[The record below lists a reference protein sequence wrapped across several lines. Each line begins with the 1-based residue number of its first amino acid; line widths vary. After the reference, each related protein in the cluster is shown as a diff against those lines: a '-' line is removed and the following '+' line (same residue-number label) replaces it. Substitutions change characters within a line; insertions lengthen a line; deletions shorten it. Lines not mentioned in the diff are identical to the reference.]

1 MDTKNYWF
9 ALKSHIYVEFKREKI
24 LLYDTHTGNYVK
36 TELHGAI
43 ALISQMYEPK
53 NLGVTLLTKEM
64 QADTDIRN
72 FVENVLEKQM
82 GDLTDVEKYPNKP
95 VRLIPILN
103 LQKDVDR
110 LKERG
115 EDSILIGKDTM
126 YYLLELNLFL
136 NDFCTLVC
144 PHCNAYCTQTYCC
157 TANNT
162 NQDLS
167 VEDIENVF
175 RQIQYSSVSKINILG
190 GNILKY
196 PNINKLQK
204 LFDSF
209 HELLHCYFHYKNYE
223 ANVLSDSL
231 NLELIVNFPL
241 KEDVFKNTW
250 HMINK
255 EKTTVHFII
264 ENEEQYTTTEQLI
277 DKFNMEKFN
286 IFPFFTGENEAFFQE
301 NIFLDKDDLFSKTL
315 SIREIFRNQKLNS
328 NFFGSLFILPD
339 GNVKA
344 NLNTQAIGNIKTDS
358 ILSLIYKEMLD
369 NTSWRKV
376 RNMQPCNDC
385 VYQWLCPS
393 PSDYE
398 LVIGKPNLCHV
409 KP

>member
-1 MDTKNYWF
+1 
-9 ALKSHIYVEFKREKI
+9 VEFKKKKI
-24 LLYDTHTGNYVK
+24 LLYNTNTGDYIETTLND
-36 TELHGAI
+36 AI

-64 QADTDIRN
+64 QVDTDILY
-72 FVENVLEKQM
+72 FVEDVLKKQM

-103 LQKDVDR
+103 LQKDVDK
-110 LKERG
+110 LKKRG

-136 NDFCTLVC
+136 NDFCTLAC
-144 PHCNAYCTQTYCC
+144 PSCNVYRTQTHCC
-157 TANNT
+157 MANNT
-162 NQDLS
+162 SQDLS
-167 VEDIENVF
+167 VEDVENIF
-175 RQIQYSSVSKINILG
+175 RQIQYSSISKINILG
-190 GNILKY
+190 GNIFKY
-196 PNINKLQK
+196 QNINKLQR

-209 HELLHCYFHYKNYE
+209 HELFHCYFHYENYE
-223 ANVLSDSL
+223 ANVLSGSL
-231 NLELIVNFPL
+231 SLDLIVNFPL
-241 KEDVFKNTW
+241 KENVFKKTW
-250 HMINK
+250 RIIDK

-264 ENEEQYTTTEQLI
+264 ENDEHYIMTEQFI
-277 DKFNMEKFN
+277 DKLGVEKYS
-286 IFPFFTGENEAFFQE
+286 IHPLFTGENETFFQE
-301 NIFLDKDDLFSKTL
+301 NIFLEKDDIFSKTL

-358 ILSLIYKEMLD
+358 ILNLIYKEMLD

-376 RNMQPCNDC
+376 RDMQPCNEC
-385 VYQWLCPS
+385 CYQFICPS
-393 PSDYE
+393 LSNYE
-398 LVIGKPNLCHV
+398 LVIGKPNLCHI